1 MQNIRLTKENC
12 KDIIELIQHNKFKCQ
27 DVQHIAYWNEVERNV
42 NQLSASLISG
52 TRTIEYYTPYTI
64 IEE

>member
-12 KDIIELIQHNKFKCQ
+12 KDIIELIQHNKIKCH

-52 TRTIEYYTPYTI
+52 TRTIAYYTPYTI